1 MAEYPFP
8 LVAPASFPSTNQA
21 LFARYFSATL
31 IDLVVLNLFNEY
43 WDHVVI
49 GSFTISLIAAFM
61 MQLLLKATMWLEHR
75 VAGYFNARQ
84 GALSKFMRY
93 FTAWAILFGS
103 KFVILEII
111 SLTFGDEVHFGGP
124 MHGVVA
130 FIAVVVVMVVAEEL
144 VMRFYRR
151 LA

>member
-1 MAEYPFP
+1 MTDYPFP
-8 LVAPASFPSTNQA
+8 LVASASFPSTNQA

-31 IDLVVLNLFNEY
+31 IDLVVLNLFDEY
-43 WDHVVI
+43 WTRVVI
-49 GSFTISLIAAFM
+49 DSFTISLIAAFV
-61 MQLLLKATMWLEHR
+61 MQILIKVTLWLEHR
-75 VAGYFNARQ
+75 VAGFFNARP

-93 FTAWAILFGS
+93 FSAWAILFGS

-111 SLTFGDEVHFGGP
+111 NFAFGDEVQFGGP

-130 FIAVVVVMVVAEEL
+130 FIAVVIVMVVAEEL
-144 VMRFYRR
+144 VMRLYRR

>member
-111 SLTFGDEVHFGGP
+111 NLTFGDEVHFGGP

-130 FIAVVVVMVVAEEL
+130 FIAVVVGMVVVEEL